1 MYDPFYWYERDLDQE
16 YLERLGEVQST
27 NDFIEAEMANECNN
41 EERR

>member
-27 NDFIEAEMANECNN
+27 NDFVEKMANECNDK
-41 EERR
+41 ERR